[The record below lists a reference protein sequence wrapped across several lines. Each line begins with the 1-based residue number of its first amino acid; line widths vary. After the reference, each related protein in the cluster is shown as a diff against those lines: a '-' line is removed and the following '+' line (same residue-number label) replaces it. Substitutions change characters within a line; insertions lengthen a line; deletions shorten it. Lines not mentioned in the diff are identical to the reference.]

1 MCGLVN
7 VLLGGLLG
15 FEEGGLGKVKA
26 FLGCFGLG
34 GCGGHRVD
42 GKWSRGYFGMVW
54 GWFGGQSGQRLTLM
68 MVAIWEKD
76 KGTK

>member
-7 VLLGGLLG
+7 GLLGGLLG
-15 FEEGGLGKVKA
+15 FEEGG
-26 FLGCFGLG
+26 FGRSRLFWG
-34 GCGGHRVD
+34 VLVWEGGGHRVD